1 MYHVNKRRSIIEKF
15 YIKSNL
21 GITSGQPNRGFRGS
35 AEPDQVRQKT
45 EPNRT
50 EGSAEPFVIINI
62 PAIFKS

>member
-1 MYHVNKRRSIIEKF
+1 MQI
-15 YIKSNL
+15 
-21 GITSGQPNRGFRGS
+21 SGRPNQGFRGS